1 MRCRSPSAPSGL
13 WRLASASEARGRASH
28 RRRRRRYGHE
38 RCPVDSARRPISHRP
53 TPVTPVA
60 PSLSG
65 SYRNLWIDPLSEK
78 CMADGPKNPNGGGH
92 CHEGKGKSIE
102 GMWRVATG
110 RPTCR
115 AGFVRHAA
123 TTTASALA
131 VLLSYR
137 DTHGRRSR
145 RKKVTD
151 MAPDHDAGWMIRPT
165 ELQYYST
172 KHGDGH
178 CTYPYSQ

>member
-1 MRCRSPSAPSGL
+1 MKPLKQSLEDREVPVSIRSA
-13 WRLASASEARGRASH
+13 WTMASASEARGRASH

-92 CHEGKGKSIE
+92 CHEGKGKSIHR
-102 GMWRVATG
+102 GHVASSD
-110 RPTCR
+110 RPADVPSR
-115 AGFVRHAA
+115 AMGAFVRHAA

-137 DTHGRRSR
+137 DTHGHGRRSR

-151 MAPDHDAGWMIRPT
+151 MAHRLLIMMM
-165 ELQYYST
+165 Q
-172 KHGDGH
+172 DG
-178 CTYPYSQ
+178 